1 MTSGTRQ
8 WAAFHDA
15 LLGKGATIEFVDPKP
30 DLPDLVFTAN
40 AAIVLD
46 GKALL
51 SRYRYPERKR
61 EDLSSPTPFTACV
74 RRRRS
79 RTSWSCPLI

>member
-1 MTSGTRQ
+1 MGRAARSPPRQ
-8 WAAFHDA
+8 GRDDRC
-15 LLGKGATIEFVDPKP
+15 VDPKP

-51 SRYRYPERKR
+51 SRFRHLERKPEEPVFADAFQTLGR
-61 EDLSSPTPFTACV
+61 RPISIRSS
-74 RRRRS
+74 R
-79 RTSWSCPLI
+79 CPET